1 MRIRGCSDHL
11 PVKATAVGLRRPY
24 WLLLDRILVPRAELI
39 TQCSCSPLTGRDQQ
53 DACGQQISPWH
64 EHWALS
70 HRQHAN
76 TFHPQTRSSHFLIS
90 LILFSRQFLFVPEIV
105 LTVMKAASFRNSA
118 FLKTT
123 QNNFHTFTSFD
134 LILKSNLSK
143 DGFSFWL
150 AIHFFFFSPLT
161 TTLLNSSLIGWNE
174 LSQKSY
180 FCHRERIGPCTLQC
194 LCETCLIKGVC

>member
-150 AIHFFFFSPLT
+150 AIHFFLLLSPDYYSPEFLFNRMEWTLT
-161 TTLLNSSLIGWNE
+161 KVIF
-174 LSQKSY
+174 LSQGENRALYITASVWDM
-180 FCHRERIGPCTLQC
+180 FN
-194 LCETCLIKGVC
+194 